1 MSEFSSYTALNL
13 INHFLR
19 NNAFT
24 PPTAIYLALFT
35 GSAGLGNNSPSYEI
49 GAIGAYTR
57 ATFTLGTATAM
68 ATAGTSISTADVTFA
83 TATATWGTISHAAI
97 MDALTSGNV
106 LMWTPLD
113 STKLVG
119 NGDQFKV
126 NATQLLVQIGTGG

>member
-1 MSEFSSYTALNL
+1 MSEFSDYTARNF

-24 PPTAIYLALFT
+24 PPAAIYLALFT
-35 GSAGLGNNSPSYEI
+35 GSAGLGANSPSYEVTL
-49 GAIGAYTR
+49 GAYSR

-106 LMWTPLD
+106 MMWTPLD
-113 STKLVG
+113 ATKLVG

-126 NATQLLVQIGTGG
+126 NATQLLVQIGTSG